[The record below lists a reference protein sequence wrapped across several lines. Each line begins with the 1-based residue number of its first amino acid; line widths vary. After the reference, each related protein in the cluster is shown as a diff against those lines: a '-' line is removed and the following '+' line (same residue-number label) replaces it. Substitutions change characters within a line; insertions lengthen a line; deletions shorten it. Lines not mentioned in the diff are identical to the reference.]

1 MSDNTVRPSTI
12 DGIKSLAKNIK
23 REHGIKHAEALD
35 RAAVAAGFANF
46 AHANRA
52 IADRPR
58 HDLWITARWFDR
70 GTKARGQETLR
81 IGLGATYAE
90 LLTPAQARCDR
101 YLDNVR
107 AEAPDHLVLMS
118 ISADAELARRR
129 VCEVARML
137 QFIEVTG
144 LKPSDSKR
152 TYPSGR
158 IDHRVPGQDHSAVW
172 WDPANRRHVRTDEP
186 YVDHDEPVSAERVGW
201 AERHGWEIVK
211 PRWGGIYWP
220 DHGCSIFLM
229 ADRAKGPSIAGL
241 AAALD
246 KAPRPV
252 TAARWTG
259 TPGEYYAAVD
269 TPRTRA
275 AEDAKREAQP
285 WKRRPAR
292 KRASVPYNMTF
303 VGRRLRPD
311 ARMPIEAHQ
320 EVGALLQSV
329 IADARKR
336 DGARNRA
343 DRIRSD
349 LDEWVMREYDTTE
362 LDHETF
368 SNLYYH
374 TKGDGP
380 APTADRGVMVA
391 RLERVKTILAR
402 HYPDCP
408 PLDAV
413 MGQADRAIQ
422 SLHSW
427 NA

>member
-12 DGIKSLAKNIK
+12 DGIKSLAKTIK
-23 REHGIKHAEALD
+23 REQGIKHAEALD

-58 HDLWITARWFDR
+58 HGLWITARWFDR
-70 GTKARGQETLR
+70 ATRARGQETLR
-81 IGLGATYAE
+81 IALGATYAE
-90 LLTPAQARCDR
+90 LLTPSQAWSDR
-101 YLDNVR
+101 YLRNVR
-107 AEAPDHLVLMS
+107 AEAPDHLVLAS
-118 ISADAELARRR
+118 ISEDAELARRR
-129 VCEVARML
+129 VCEVARTM
-137 QFIEVTG
+137 QFVEATG
-144 LKPSDSKR
+144 LKPSDSRR

-172 WDPANRRHVRTDEP
+172 WDPVNRRHVRTDEP
-186 YVDHDEPVSAERVGW
+186 YVDHDAPIDAERLAW
-201 AERHGWEIVK
+201 ADRHGWEIVK

-220 DHGCSIFLM
+220 DHGCSMFLM
-229 ADRAKGPSIAGL
+229 ADRTKGPSLEGL
-241 AAALD
+241 ATALD
-246 KAPRPV
+246 KLPRPV
-252 TAARWTG
+252 TATRWNG
-259 TPGEYYAAVD
+259 TSGEYYAAVD
-269 TPRTRA
+269 TPGTRA
-275 AEDAKREAQP
+275 AEDAKRDAKP
-285 WKRRPAR
+285 KPRRPAR
-292 KRASVPYNMTF
+292 KRASVAYNMTF

-320 EVGALLQSV
+320 EAGALLQSV
-329 IADARKR
+329 IADAWKR

-374 TKGDGP
+374 TNSDGP
-380 APTADRGVMVA
+380 APTADRGVMIA
-391 RLERVKTILAR
+391 RLERVKAILAS
-402 HYPDCP
+402 HYPDCR
-408 PLDAV
+408 PLDEV

-427 NA
+427 RP